1 MNVATGRGPAV
12 ESVDASGKTVEE
24 AIEKAL
30 AELGLERTQVEVEVV
45 KEGRSGILGIG
56 GEEARVI
63 VTPRGDAAAVDGVKA
78 AERVEGVERAE
89 GVEEVEREEGDEG
102 DVELAVEVLEKLL
115 SLMEVDA
122 TVRVRQPETP
132 GDGPAIV
139 KAVLDISGDDLGIL
153 IGRRGDTLASLQYL
167 VNLIVGRK
175 LKAKAGFG
183 VDVAGYRRRREE
195 LLKSLALHMA
205 ERVRSTG
212 QIMTLEPMPP
222 NERRI
227 VHLELAQD
235 ASVITE
241 SIGEGENR
249 KVVIRPA
256 R

>member
-1 MNVATGRGPAV
+1 M

-30 AELGLERTQVEVEVV
+30 AELGLERTEVEVEVV
-45 KEGRSGILGIG
+45 REGRSGILGIG
-56 GEEARVI
+56 GEEARVV
-63 VTPRGDAAAVDGVKA
+63 VTPKGQAKA
-78 AERVEGVERAE
+78 TREGPEPEHEMTEDDIAL
-89 GVEEVEREEGDEG
+89 G
-102 DVELAVEVLEKLL
+102 VEVLEKLL
-115 SLMEVDA
+115 DLMGVDA
-122 TVRVRQPETP
+122 TVRVREPETP
-132 GDGPAIV
+132 GDGAAIV
-139 KAVLDISGDDLGIL
+139 KTVLDISGDDLGIL

-183 VDVAGYRRRREE
+183 VDVAGYRRRREQS
-195 LLKSLALHMA
+195 LKSLALHMA
-205 ERVRSTG
+205 ERVRSTR

-227 VHLELAQD
+227 VHLALAQD
-235 ASVITE
+235 DSVITE

>member
-1 MNVATGRGPAV
+1 M
-12 ESVDASGKTVEE
+12 ESVDVTGKTVEE

-45 KEGRSGILGIG
+45 REGRSGILGIG

-63 VTPRGDAAAVDGVKA
+63 VRPKGEAAA
-78 AERVEGVERAE
+78 VEGVEPVEAVEKAE
-89 GVEEVEREEGDEG
+89 PEERVEREEGEEAGEG
-102 DVELAVEVLEKLL
+102 DVDLAVEVLEKLL
-115 SLMEVDA
+115 ELMEVDA

-132 GDGPAIV
+132 GDGASIV
-139 KAVLDISGDDLGIL
+139 KVVLDISGDDLGIL

-175 LKAKAGFG
+175 LKAKSAFG
-183 VDVAGYRRRREE
+183 VDVAGYRRRREQS
-195 LLKSLALHMA
+195 LKSLALHMA
-205 ERVRSTG
+205 ERVRTTK

-227 VHLELAQD
+227 VHLALAQD
-235 ASVITE
+235 ESVITE

-256 R
+256 GR

>member
-1 MNVATGRGPAV
+1 M

-24 AIEKAL
+24 AVEKAL
-30 AELGLERTQVEVEVV
+30 AQMGLDRAQVEIEVV
-45 KEGRSGILGIG
+45 KEGRGGILGIG

-63 VTPRGDAAAVDGVKA
+63 VRAKAALGAEEDVEAAAT
-78 AERVEGVERAE
+78 
-89 GVEEVEREEGDEG
+89 EEEDEG
-102 DVELAVEVLEKLL
+102 DVESAVEVLETLL
-115 SLMEVDA
+115 SLLGVDA

-132 GDGPAIV
+132 GDGVALV

-153 IGRRGDTLASLQYL
+153 IGRRGETLSSLQYI
-167 VNLIVGRK
+167 VNLMVGRR
-175 LKAKAGFG
+175 LKTRTAFG
-183 VDVAGYRRRREE
+183 VDVAGYRRRREDS
-195 LLKSLALHMA
+195 LKNLALHMA
-205 ERVRSTG
+205 ERVKGSG

-227 VHLELAQD
+227 VHLALAQD

>member
-1 MNVATGRGPAV
+1 V
-12 ESVDASGKTVEE
+12 ESVEASGKTVEE

-56 GEEARVI
+56 GEEARVV
-63 VTPRGDAAAVDGVKA
+63 VTAKGRATAP
-78 AERVEGVERAE
+78 ERVEAVERVESVEREAGVALEEGVER
-89 GVEEVEREEGDEG
+89 EEVGEG
-102 DVELAVEVLEKLL
+102 DVDLAVEVLEKLL
-115 SLMEVDA
+115 ELMSVDA

-132 GDGPAIV
+132 GDGASIV
-139 KAVLDISGDDLGIL
+139 KVVLDISGDDLGIL

-175 LKAKAGFG
+175 LKARSTFG
-183 VDVAGYRRRREE
+183 VDVAGYRRRREQS
-195 LLKSLALHMA
+195 LKSLAIHMA
-205 ERVRSTG
+205 ERVRATG
-212 QIMTLEPMPP
+212 QVMTLEPMPP

-227 VHLELAQD
+227 VHLALAQD

>member
-1 MNVATGRGPAV
+1 MSVATGRGPVV

-45 KEGRSGILGIG
+45 REGRSGILGIG

-63 VTPRGDAAAVDGVKA
+63 VTPKTEAEAAH
-78 AERVEGVERAE
+78 E
-89 GVEEVEREEGDEG
+89 EREPEHEITEDDIALG
-102 DVELAVEVLEKLL
+102 VEVLEKLL

-132 GDGPAIV
+132 GDGAAVV
-139 KAVLDISGDDLGIL
+139 KTVLDISGDDLGIL

-195 LLKSLALHMA
+195 SLRSLALHMA
-205 ERVRSTG
+205 ERVRSTK

-227 VHLELAQD
+227 VHLALAQD
-235 ASVITE
+235 ATVITE

>member
-1 MNVATGRGPAV
+1 V

-30 AELGLERTQVEVEVV
+30 AELGMERTQVEVEVV

-56 GEEARVI
+56 SEEARVI
-63 VTPRGDAAAVDGVKA
+63 VRPKGEATA
-78 AERVEGVERAE
+78 AEAVESVEGGE
-89 GVEEVEREEGDEG
+89 GE
-102 DVELAVEVLEKLL
+102 VELAVEVLEKLL

-122 TVRVRQPETP
+122 SVRVREPETP
-132 GDGPAIV
+132 GDGASIV
-139 KAVLDISGDDLGIL
+139 KVVLDISGDDLGIL

-175 LKAKAGFG
+175 LKAKAAFG

-195 LLKSLALHMA
+195 SLKSLALHMA
-205 ERVRSTG
+205 ESVRTTK
-212 QIMTLEPMPP
+212 QLMTLEPMPP

-227 VHLELAQD
+227 VHLTLAQD
-235 ASVITE
+235 ATVITE